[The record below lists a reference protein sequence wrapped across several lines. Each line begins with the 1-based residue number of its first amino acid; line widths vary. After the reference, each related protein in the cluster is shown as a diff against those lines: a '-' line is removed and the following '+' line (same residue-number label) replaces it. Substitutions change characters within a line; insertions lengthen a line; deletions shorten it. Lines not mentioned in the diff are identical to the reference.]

1 MGQQILP
8 LFIVGENH
16 INEKIHYEYNEESG
30 TVYYYLF
37 CHPLYSHLANEKQS
51 FQLIIAQL
59 IFYGHCRNFEIVKA
73 FGVTSISVKRI
84 VKKYRTGGISAFI
97 KERATRGPKV
107 LTDEV
112 LEEAQK
118 LLDEGESR
126 SDTAQRLGI
135 KTNTLSKA
143 IQAGKLTEKKRLNMR
158 SIAKAT
164 VIFWTATRN

>member
-59 IFYGHCRNFEIVKA
+59 IFYEGFVK
-73 FGVTSISVKRI
+73 FITS
-84 VKKYRTGGISAFI
+84 
-97 KERATRGPKV
+97 
-107 LTDEV
+107 
-112 LEEAQK
+112 
-118 LLDEGESR
+118 
-126 SDTAQRLGI
+126 
-135 KTNTLSKA
+135 
-143 IQAGKLTEKKRLNMR
+143 
-158 SIAKAT
+158 
-164 VIFWTATRN
+164 